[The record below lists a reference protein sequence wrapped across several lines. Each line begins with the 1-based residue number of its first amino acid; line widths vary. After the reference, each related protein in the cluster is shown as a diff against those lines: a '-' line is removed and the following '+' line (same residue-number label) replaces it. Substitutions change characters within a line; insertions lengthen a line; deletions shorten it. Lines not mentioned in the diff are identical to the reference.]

1 MRAFL
6 GSLIMSGYSKL
17 PDKRMYWSTENDA
30 PNLISNCFTRQ
41 RFEDILHCFHV
52 GHLLPSSNDDKLGKI
67 RPLFSLLQRKF
78 IEAKPLPEN
87 ICIDESMIPYFGH
100 HHFKQFIR
108 GKPIRFGFKVWCLC
122 DESGFLYAFDI
133 YTVKDTPLHEDQ
145 KLVGLG
151 GAVVKTLLASAMVS
165 PGHKLYI
172 DNYFTSPALA
182 DDLKSISMTGTV
194 RTNRIRG
201 LDLKNKD
208 ICGSTRGSISTFVHN
223 GKCLTV

>member
-1 MRAFL
+1 MKNTNEYALQKHNKHLNIDVTEMRAFL

-17 PDKRMYWSTENDA
+17 PDKRMYWSAENDA

-52 GHLLPSSNDDKLGKI
+52 GHPLPSSNDDKLGKI

-133 YTVKDTPLHEDQ
+133 YTGKDTPLNEDQ

-151 GAVVKTLLASAMVS
+151 GAVVKKLLASAMVS

-172 DNYFTSPALA
+172 DNS
-182 DDLKSISMTGTV
+182 
-194 RTNRIRG
+194 
-201 LDLKNKD
+201 
-208 ICGSTRGSISTFVHN
+208 
-223 GKCLTV
+223 